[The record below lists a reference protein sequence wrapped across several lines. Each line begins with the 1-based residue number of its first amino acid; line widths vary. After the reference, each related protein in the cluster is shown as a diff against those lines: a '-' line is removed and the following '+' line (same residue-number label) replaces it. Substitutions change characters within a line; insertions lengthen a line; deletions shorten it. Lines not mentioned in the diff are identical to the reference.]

1 MWSHNIKLAFRNL
14 LRHKTFSLIN
24 IMGLTIGLA
33 SCIIIG
39 LYAFNE
45 LSFDHFNKNHN
56 RVYRVNKITNEK
68 NKQAQQDGITPG
80 QLAPAL
86 ETDIPGVVAATRFRP
101 WFSEMLVSY
110 DSVKLKLKDVSYADA
125 SFLEMFDF
133 PLLKGNKITALA
145 EPFTAVITEKTAHM
159 YFRNVDPIGKIL
171 TTLNDMPV
179 KITGVAKD
187 IPFNSSIQF
196 PLLISWSTLTAKANA
211 DNFSWMN
218 SWNAQV
224 SFTFVQL
231 KEHTDAI
238 QTGNQISSLL
248 HAHFPEK
255 EFEYKTYLQSLND
268 IHLHSGDILYA
279 DQFHTGSNT
288 IVYTLILI
296 AIFIVL
302 IASFNFI
309 NLTTAGA
316 LGRAKETGV
325 QKVLGA
331 KQGQL
336 IRKFLSESF
345 VVCLFSLLLSCLLV
359 IFLLPLFNRIAN
371 SNLSAGLLFQPG
383 SVLVLLA
390 LLLLISM
397 IAGLY
402 PAVFLSRLKTTD
414 IFRNVIKAGKD
425 GWLRKSLVTTQFA
438 LSILLIVAT
447 VVVNKQVHYLA
458 GKDLGFN
465 KEQVIVLPLANT
477 SLASNISSFINDLKK
492 YPGITNVTATN
503 NIPGQGFNGYGIIPE
518 GHSPEEHLLASVLE
532 TDANFASA
540 YHVQLTQGRFFSP
553 GFPGDTSNSIVIN
566 EAMARYLNW
575 RNPVGKQLEIYE
587 ETKGKVIGV
596 IKDFNFASLR
606 ESVQPLAIMLR
617 NNAQF
622 LSVKLKPGTTQVSL
636 DHISKTW
643 KQFEPTYP
651 FDYFFMD
658 EKMNQ
663 YYQSDVRLMN
673 VLSIFSGLAICIAC
687 MGLFGLSIYT
697 ARQRTK
703 EIGIR
708 KVLGAS
714 VAQVT
719 LLLSKDFLKLVLI
732 AAVIAFPIAWWAMNS
747 WLQDFAY
754 RINISWSVFVIAG
767 LVSTLIALFTISF
780 QAIKAAVA
788 NPVKSLRS
796 E

>member
-1 MWSHNIKLAFRNL
+1 MWNHNIKLAFRNL

-24 IMGLTIGLA
+24 ILGLTIGLA

-39 LYAFNE
+39 LYAFSE

-68 NKQAQQDGITPG
+68 DKQAQQDGITPG

-86 ETDIPGVVAATRFRP
+86 EKEIPEVVAATRFRP

-125 SFLEMFDF
+125 SFLEIFDF
-133 PLLKGNKITALA
+133 PLLKGDKTTALA
-145 EPFTAVITEKTAHM
+145 EPFTAVITEKTARM
-159 YFRNVDPIGKIL
+159 YFGNADPIGKIL

-196 PLLISWSTLTAKANA
+196 PMLISWSTLTAKANA

-238 QTGNQISSLL
+238 QTGNKISSLL

-288 IVYTLILI
+288 IVYTLILV

-345 VVCLFSLLLSCLLV
+345 VLCLFSLLLSCLLV
-359 IFLLPLFNRIAN
+359 IFLLPLFNQVAN
-371 SNLSAGLLFQPG
+371 SNLSVGLLFQPG
-383 SVLVLLA
+383 SVVALLA
-390 LLLLISM
+390 LLLLISV

-402 PAVFLSRLKTTD
+402 PAVFLSRFKTTD

-458 GKDLGFN
+458 GKDLGFD

-477 SLASNISSFINDLKK
+477 NLANNPSSFINDLKK

-518 GHSPEEHLLASVLE
+518 GHTLEEHLLASVLE

-540 YHVQLTQGRFFSP
+540 YHIQLTQGRFFSP
-553 GFPGDTSNSIVIN
+553 GFPGDTS
-566 EAMARYLNW
+566 
-575 RNPVGKQLEIYE
+575 Q
-587 ETKGKVIGV
+587 
-596 IKDFNFASLR
+596 FNR
-606 ESVQPLAIMLR
+606 DQ
-617 NNAQF
+617 
-622 LSVKLKPGTTQVSL
+622 
-636 DHISKTW
+636 
-643 KQFEPTYP
+643 
-651 FDYFFMD
+651 
-658 EKMNQ
+658 
-663 YYQSDVRLMN
+663 
-673 VLSIFSGLAICIAC
+673 
-687 MGLFGLSIYT
+687 
-697 ARQRTK
+697 
-703 EIGIR
+703 
-708 KVLGAS
+708 
-714 VAQVT
+714 
-719 LLLSKDFLKLVLI
+719 
-732 AAVIAFPIAWWAMNS
+732 
-747 WLQDFAY
+747 
-754 RINISWSVFVIAG
+754 
-767 LVSTLIALFTISF
+767 
-780 QAIKAAVA
+780 
-788 NPVKSLRS
+788 
-796 E
+796 

>member
-1 MWSHNIKLAFRNL
+1 MWNHNIKLAFRNL
-14 LRHKTFSLIN
+14 LHHKTFSLIN
-24 IMGLTIGLA
+24 ILGLTIGLA
-33 SCIIIG
+33 SCIVIG
-39 LYAFNE
+39 LYAFSE
-45 LSFDHFNKNHN
+45 LSFDHFNKNHT
-56 RVYRVNKITNEK
+56 RIFRVNKITNEK
-68 NKQAQQDGITPG
+68 DKQAQLDGLTPG
-80 QLAPAL
+80 RLAPAL
-86 ETDIPGVVAATRFRP
+86 EKEIPEVAAATRFRP
-101 WFSEMLVSY
+101 WFSEMLVGH
-110 DSVKLKLKDVSYADA
+110 DSVKLKLKDVSYADPY
-125 SFLEMFDF
+125 FLEIFDF
-133 PLLKGNKITALA
+133 PLVRGDKTTALS

-159 YFRNVDPIGKIL
+159 YFGNTDPVGKIL
-171 TTLNDMPV
+171 TTLNEMPV

-196 PLLISWSTLTAKANA
+196 PMLISWSTLTSAANA

-218 SWNAQV
+218 SWSAQV

-231 KEHTDAI
+231 KEHADAM
-238 QTGNQISSLL
+238 QTGNKISALL
-248 HAHFPEK
+248 HKHFPEK
-255 EFEYKTYLQSLND
+255 EFGYKTYLHSLVD
-268 IHLHSGDILYA
+268 IHLHSGNILYA

-288 IVYTLILI
+288 IVYTLMLI

-309 NLTTAGA
+309 NLTSAGA

-331 KQGQL
+331 SQWQL
-336 IRKFLSESF
+336 TRKFFSESF
-345 VVCLFSLLLSCLLV
+345 VLCLLSISLSCLLV
-359 IFLLPLFNRIAN
+359 VFLLPLFNQIAD

-383 SVLVLLA
+383 SIAA
-390 LLLLISM
+390 LLTLLLVIS
-397 IAGLY
+397 IISGVY
-402 PAVFLSRLKTTD
+402 PAIFLSGFKSTD

-447 VVVNKQVHYLA
+447 VVVNKQVTYLA
-458 GKDLGFN
+458 GKDLGFD
-465 KEQVIVLPLANT
+465 KEQVIVLPVSNTNLAN
-477 SLASNISSFINDLKK
+477 SSSSFINELKK
-492 YPGITNVTATN
+492 YPGVANITATN

-518 GHSPEEHLLASVLE
+518 GHTLEEHLLSSVLE
-532 TDANFASA
+532 TDANFAST
-540 YHVQLTQGRFFSP
+540 YHIQITRGRFFAP
-553 GFPGDTSNSIVIN
+553 AYPADTNNSIVIN

-575 RNPVGKQLEIYE
+575 KNPVGKKLEIYE
-587 ETKGKVIGV
+587 ETKGEVIGV

-606 ESVQPLAIMLR
+606 EKVQPLAIILR
-617 NNAQF
+617 NNPQF
-622 LSVKLKPGTTQVSL
+622 LSVKLKADARQASL
-636 DHISKTW
+636 EYINKTW
-643 KQFEPTYP
+643 KQFEQKYA

-663 YYQSDVRLMN
+663 YYRSDIRLLN

-714 VAQVT
+714 VVQVT
-719 LLLSKDFLKLVLI
+719 MLLSKDFLKLVFI
-732 AAVIAFPIAWWAMNS
+732 AAVVAFPVAWWAMNN

-754 RINISWSVFVIAG
+754 RINISWSVFLIAG
-767 LVSTLIALFTISF
+767 LTSISIALFTISF
-780 QAIKAAVA
+780 QAIKAAIA
-788 NPVKSLRS
+788 NPVKSLRA